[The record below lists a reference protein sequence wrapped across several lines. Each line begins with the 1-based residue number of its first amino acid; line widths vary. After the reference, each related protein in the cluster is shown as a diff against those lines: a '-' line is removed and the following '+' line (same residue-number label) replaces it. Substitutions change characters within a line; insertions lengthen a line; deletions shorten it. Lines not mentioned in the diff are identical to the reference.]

1 MKAITL
7 FSGVGVDEFYL
18 KDCGIDVVLANE
30 IISARAEAY
39 KQLHENQN
47 VVCDDICKDEVK
59 ALISDFAIQNNVD
72 LIIATPPCQ
81 GLSWAG
87 ANKNLEAL
95 LTDKRNFLVL
105 NAIDII
111 DKVLPSYVL
120 IENVPRFEEMLFPYD
135 GQLVS
140 LEKLLRTKYEDSY
153 NIDVRVLNAA
163 DFGVPQYRQRI
174 VFRMW
179 KKELNWELPNAE
191 NHVSLRDA
199 IGDLPSIEAG
209 ETTPIKNHFARNH
222 PDNHLLCMR
231 HTPTGKS
238 AYDNAEYYPR
248 KANGEMI
255 KGFKNTFKRMSW
267 DKPAPTVTMRNDII
281 SSQENVHPGRLMP
294 DGTYSDARVLTL
306 RELLIVSSMPA
317 DVDIPKNLTETSFR
331 QIVGEGIPPLMLS
344 KILNGIAQKRI
355 KAMSMFSGGGIAETY
370 FEEVG
375 IDVLVANE
383 LRPERAQF
391 YRENHPN
398 TKMICGDI
406 TNDEVFTNLITEAKK
421 ADIEFLI
428 ATPPCQGMSTLGLKQ
443 YDTDERNILFFYVI
457 KAMDILKPNYLF
469 IENVPKFLQ
478 LKYQYNGKL
487 CDVIEILS
495 ERYKDEYVVDYR
507 VLNAMN
513 YAVPQSRPRLIIKM
527 YKKNLTW
534 DWPDEEPIIT
544 LREAIGDLP
553 SLESGESSDIKW
565 HNALTHNAMHVEVLR
580 HTPEGKSAMANEEY
594 YPKKKD
600 GSRVKGF
607 HNTYKRMKWD
617 EPAPARTTNSAMI
630 SGHNNVHPGRLLPDG
645 TWSDARVLTLREL
658 IIVSSL
664 PLSWNIP
671 EQYKET
677 FIREI
682 IGEAIPPMLS
692 KKIVEKI
699 LR

>member
-7 FSGVGVDEFYL
+7 FSGAGIDEFYL
-18 KDCGIDVVLANE
+18 KDCGIDVILANE

-47 VVCDDICKDEVK
+47 VICDDICKSEVK
-59 ALISDFAIQNNVD
+59 DSIASFAIENNVD

-95 LTDKRNFLVL
+95 LGDKRNFLVL

-111 DKVLPSYVL
+111 DRVMPNYVL
-120 IENVPRFEEMLFPYD
+120 IENVPRFAEMLFPYE
-135 GQLVS
+135 GMLVS
-140 LEKLLRTKYEDSY
+140 LKSLLQSKYGEDY
-153 NIDVRVLNAA
+153 NLDVQVLNAA
-163 DFGVPQYRQRI
+163 DYGVPQYRQRI

-179 KKELNWELPNAE
+179 KKGLTWELPQPE
-191 NHVSLRDA
+191 EHVSLRDA
-199 IGDLPSIEAG
+199 IGNLPSIESG
-209 ETTPIKNHFARNH
+209 ESTDIKNHFARKH
-222 PDNHLLCMR
+222 PDNHVMCMR
-231 HTPTGKS
+231 HTPTGKT
-238 AYDNAEYYPR
+238 AYDNEVHFPK
-248 KANGEMI
+248 KADGEMI

-281 SSQENVHPGRLMP
+281 SSQENVHPGRLLD
-294 DGTYSDARVLTL
+294 DGTYSDARVLSL

-317 DVDIPKNLTETSFR
+317 DVDIPNNLTETSFR

-344 KILNGIAQKRI
+344 KILSGISQKRI

-370 FEEVG
+370 FEEIG

-383 LRPERAQF
+383 LRSERAQF
-391 YRENHPN
+391 YKENHPN

-406 TNDEVFTNLITEAKK
+406 TKDEIFDSLIAEAKK
-421 ADIEFLI
+421 DNIEFLI

-478 LKYQYNGKL
+478 LKYHYNNKL

-495 ERYKDEYVVDYR
+495 ERYKDEYVVDFK

-513 YAVPQSRPRLIIKM
+513 YGVPQSRPRLIIKM
-527 YKKNLTW
+527 HKKNLTW
-534 DWPDEEPIIT
+534 EWPDEEPIIT

-553 SLESGESSDIKW
+553 SLESGEKSDIKW
-565 HNALTHNAMHVEVLR
+565 HNALVHNAMQIEALS
-580 HTPEGKSAMANEEY
+580 HTPEGKSAMANEVY

-600 GSRVKGF
+600 GTKVKGF

-617 EPAPARTTNSAMI
+617 EPAPARTTNSALI
-630 SGHNNVHPGRLLPDG
+630 SGHNNVHPGRLRPDG

-692 KKIVEKI
+692 KRIVEKI

>member
-7 FSGVGVDEFYL
+7 FSGVGIDEFYL
-18 KDCGIDVVLANE
+18 KDCGINVILANE
-30 IISARAEAY
+30 IISSRAEAY

-47 VVCDDICKDEVK
+47 VICDDICKSEAK
-59 ALISDFAIQNNVD
+59 ELISNFAIENNVD

-95 LTDKRNFLVL
+95 LGDKRNFLVL
-105 NAIDII
+105 NAVDII
-111 DKVLPSYVL
+111 DRVMPSYVL
-120 IENVPRFEEMLFPYD
+120 IENVPRFAEMLFPYE
-135 GQLVS
+135 GKLVS
-140 LEKLLRTKYEDSY
+140 LETLLETKYGEQY
-153 NIDVRVLNAA
+153 NLDVQVLNAA
-163 DFGVPQYRQRI
+163 DYGVPQYRQRI

-179 KKELNWELPNAE
+179 KKGLTWELPQQE
-191 NHVSLRDA
+191 KHISLREA
-199 IGDLPSIEAG
+199 IGDLPSIESG
-209 ETTPIKNHFARNH
+209 ESTDIKNHFARRH
-222 PDNHLLCMR
+222 PDNHVLCMH
-231 HTPTGKS
+231 HTPTGKT
-238 AYDNAEYYPR
+238 AYDNEVHYP
-248 KANGEMI
+248 KKSDGTMI

-281 SSQENVHPGRLMP
+281 SSQENVHPGRLLN
-294 DGTYSDARVLTL
+294 DGTYSDARVLSL
-306 RELLIVSSMPA
+306 RELLIISSMPA
-317 DVDIPKNLTETSFR
+317 DIDIPSNLTETSFR

-344 KILNGIAQKRI
+344 KILSGISKKRI

-370 FEEVG
+370 FEDIG

-383 LRPERAQF
+383 LRPERARF
-391 YRENHPN
+391 YKENHPN

-406 TNDEVFTNLITEAKK
+406 TRDEIFESLITEAQKEN
-421 ADIEFLI
+421 IEFLI

-478 LKYQYNGKL
+478 LKYHYNGKL
-487 CDVIEILS
+487 CDVIEILT
-495 ERYKDEYVVDYR
+495 ERYGDEYNVDFK

-513 YAVPQSRPRLIIKM
+513 YGVPQSRPRLIIKM
-527 YKKNLTW
+527 YKKKLTW
-534 DWPDEEPIIT
+534 NWPKEEPIIT
-544 LREAIGDLP
+544 LRDAIGNLP
-553 SLESGESSDIKW
+553 SLESGESSNIKW
-565 HNALTHNAMHVEVLR
+565 HNALTHSAMHVEVLR
-580 HTPEGKSAMANEEY
+580 HTPEGKSAMANKEY

-671 EQYKET
+671 EQYNET

-699 LR
+699 VR